1 MSVLVAAVSLVAAV
15 QSKAIVPQYDYRQPM
30 ADGVALVGMDC
41 QRKQRKLELGFF
53 YPDQPPRRHMDL
65 WRTADLVRFDP
76 VTWFLTD
83 VYEVERRCVLGKN
96 KYIVRFRGVP
106 GASNAQWQCG
116 ATSGAHATVWKNG
129 RVVFDDEMAVCQ
141 EDSYIRKLVFSSGTD
156 MPVITHAR

>member
-30 ADGVALVGMDC
+30 ADGVALVGLDC
-41 QRKQRKLELGFF
+41 QRKQRRLELAFF
-53 YPDQPPRRHMDL
+53 YPDQPPRRPMVL
-65 WRTADLVRFDP
+65 WRTSDLVKFDP
-76 VTWFLTD
+76 VTLFLTD
-83 VYEVERRCVLGKN
+83 VYEVERKCVLGKD

-116 ATSGAHATVWKNG
+116 SSSGAHATVWKNG
-129 RVVFDDEMAVCQ
+129 RLVFDDEMAVCQ
-141 EDSYIRKLVFSSGTD
+141 DDSYIRRMVFKSGTD